1 MKKSSLAT
9 ILVLSTIG
17 VTLFAQA
24 DSGNRGGFQELPNIE
39 HKADKKHGERKK
51 GEHRERGGE
60 LQYHEFHRKHP
71 QMYHDKGG
79 FMPSKEPT
87 KVVDAE
93 TWLDD
98 QVVLLE
104 GKIVK
109 QVGKKDF
116 IFKDDSGELTIEV
129 ERKAWHGE
137 TVTPNDKVKV
147 IAEVEKSWGKTELEA
162 LFVGKIKSDQAPA
175 EPESNTTH

>member
-1 MKKSSLAT
+1 
-9 ILVLSTIG
+9 
-17 VTLFAQA
+17 
-24 DSGNRGGFQELPNIE
+24 
-39 HKADKKHGERKK
+39 
-51 GEHRERGGE
+51 
-60 LQYHEFHRKHP
+60 
-71 QMYHDKGG
+71 MYHDKGG

-98 QVVLLE
+98 QVVVLE

-175 EPESNTTH
+175 EPEPNATH